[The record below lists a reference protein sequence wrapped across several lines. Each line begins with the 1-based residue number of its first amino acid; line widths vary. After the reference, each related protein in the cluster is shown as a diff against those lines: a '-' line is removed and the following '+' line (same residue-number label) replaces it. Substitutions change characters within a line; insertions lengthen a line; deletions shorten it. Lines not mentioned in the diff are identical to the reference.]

1 MNINKEGTAFH
12 EISNAIHGFKK
23 ITLEE
28 MNAVSLMKRTDTK
41 YIVNVNF
48 LAPILEDLQKEYQ
61 VLEIDNRRIMNYS
74 SVYFDTPEF
83 KFYFDHHN
91 GKVNRTKIRQRKYVD
106 SELTFLE
113 IKQKNGKGETNKSR
127 IKIPDFELDLSIKSK
142 EFISEVTG
150 QKFDLREFDDLVTYL
165 IISIIVGG
173 RVGYIIFYNPSYYIS
188 NPLDIIKIW
197 EGGMSFHGALIGVI
211 SGTYLFAIKNIS
223 YKYGTPSNV
232 LIFGSCIKLYFSEI
246 SFVPLSLPIIII
258 FFSIPSNNVHD
269 FIACS

>member
-1 MNINKEGTAFH
+1 MNIDKEGTAFH

-41 YIVNVNF
+41 YIIHVNF

-83 KFYFDHHN
+83 KFYLDHHN

-127 IKIPDFELDLSIKSK
+127 IKIPDFELDISTKSK

-150 QKFDLREFDDLVTYL
+150 QKFDLQPSLWNHFKRITLVNLKDNERATIDINLTYSMNEIEKKYENIVVIEVKQHRFDRKSMLVKTLKKY
-165 IISIIVGG
+165 
-173 RVGYIIFYNPSYYIS
+173 RYNPYSIS
-188 NPLDIIKIW
+188 KYCIGIVNLYQHLKYNLFKRKLLKITK
-197 EGGMSFHGALIGVI
+197 I
-211 SGTYLFAIKNIS
+211 SL
-223 YKYGTPSNV
+223 
-232 LIFGSCIKLYFSEI
+232 
-246 SFVPLSLPIIII
+246 
-258 FFSIPSNNVHD
+258 
-269 FIACS
+269 

>member
-113 IKQKNGKGETNKSR
+113 IKQKLATRKTW
-127 IKIPDFELDLSIKSK
+127 L
-142 EFISEVTG
+142 TAH
-150 QKFDLREFDDLVTYL
+150 YL
-165 IISIIVGG
+165 
-173 RVGYIIFYNPSYYIS
+173 
-188 NPLDIIKIW
+188 
-197 EGGMSFHGALIGVI
+197 
-211 SGTYLFAIKNIS
+211 
-223 YKYGTPSNV
+223 
-232 LIFGSCIKLYFSEI
+232 
-246 SFVPLSLPIIII
+246 
-258 FFSIPSNNVHD
+258 
-269 FIACS
+269 

>member
-1 MNINKEGTAFH
+1 MNINKEGTAFQ
-12 EISNAIHGFKK
+12 EISNAIYGFKK

-113 IKQKNGKGETNKSR
+113 IKKS
-127 IKIPDFELDLSIKSK
+127 F
-142 EFISEVTG
+142 T
-150 QKFDLREFDDLVTYL
+150 
-165 IISIIVGG
+165 
-173 RVGYIIFYNPSYYIS
+173 
-188 NPLDIIKIW
+188 
-197 EGGMSFHGALIGVI
+197 
-211 SGTYLFAIKNIS
+211 
-223 YKYGTPSNV
+223 
-232 LIFGSCIKLYFSEI
+232 
-246 SFVPLSLPIIII
+246 
-258 FFSIPSNNVHD
+258 
-269 FIACS
+269 